1 MRNLLLESG
10 VASCN
15 KYGEDLCGDFISTIE
30 KDDMTTIV
38 LSDGLGSG
46 VKANI
51 LSTLTGKILSTL
63 SSHGVS
69 MEESVDTIAQ
79 TLPVCSVRHLA
90 YATFTLLQVTP
101 TAMAYLAQYD
111 NPNAILL
118 RDGKSVPY
126 PIQKRIIGEKEISE
140 SRFQLRVGDMLILM
154 SDGVINAGMGKLTD
168 GWPLEDVISFVE
180 DFYTPD
186 LSPQRMATRILD
198 ACNSLY
204 MDHTDDDVTVAVYKI
219 RARQAVN
226 VLFGPP
232 EHKEDDERILRLFF
246 GKAGKRIVCG
256 GSTAQMVSRYLR
268 RPLIQTE
275 MDPDRSDLPPAY
287 RLEGVDLVTE
297 GVLTVSKV
305 LEMAKRR
312 LSEGWLP
319 SPQAQ
324 KADAAAQISHLLF
337 ESATDIHLFVG
348 KAINP
353 AHQDPSLQIGYTF
366 KIGLVYELRQ
376 CLEQMGKTVNI
387 TYC

>member
-15 KYGEDLCGDFISTIE
+15 KYGEDLCGDYISTIE

-79 TLPVCSVRHLA
+79 ALPVCSVRHLA

-118 RDGKSVPY
+118 RNGKSVPY
-126 PIQKRIIGEKEISE
+126 PIRRRIIGEKEICE
-140 SRFQLRVGDMLILM
+140 SHFQLRVGDMLILM

-180 DFYTPD
+180 EFYTPD
-186 LSPQRMATRILD
+186 MSPQRMATRILN

-232 EHKEDDERILRLFF
+232 EHKEDDERILQLFF
-246 GKAGKRIVCG
+246 SKSGKRIVCG
-256 GSTAQMVSRYLR
+256 GSTSQMVSRYLR
-268 RPLIQTE
+268 RPLIQMP
-275 MDPDRSDLPPAY
+275 MDSDLPPAY
-287 RLEGVDLVTE
+287 QLEGVDLVTE
-297 GVLTVSKV
+297 GVLTISKV

-312 LSEGWLP
+312 LEEGWLP
-319 SPQAQ
+319 SPKAQ
-324 KADAAAQISHLLF
+324 QTDAAARIAHLLF

-366 KIGLVYELRQ
+366 KIGLVNELQQ
-376 CLEQMGKTVNI
+376 CLEKMGKTVKI